1 MKKLAQYLI
10 IVAALIIGISC
21 AKEAQA
27 QIILTTGE
35 YRVVVVDKAEQRL
48 GIAELSANPNRR
60 QNWVYVKYN
69 TEIMKRVNPDPDDGE
84 FRYEKVDWAEFFSN
98 IKKGSLITVH
108 GGRDWDRSIDAKKIW
123 YRD

>member
-1 MKKLAQYLI
+1 MKKITKYLVILVAI
-10 IVAALIIGISC
+10 IMGLGCMKS
-21 AKEAQA
+21 AQA

-48 GIAELSANPNRR
+48 GIAELEANPNRR

-69 TEIMKRVNPDPDDGE
+69 TELMKRVNPNPDDGE
-84 FRYEKVDWAEFFSN
+84 FRYEKVPWIEFFN
-98 IKKGSLITVH
+98 DIKKGSLITVH

-123 YRD
+123 YKN